1 MPTPEARERR
11 AEAELRR
18 HMAGEYASDA
28 EDKAVASFRTA
39 VRAALVAEMQAEPS
53 VPSGEAVACVKRL
66 AYWANLWAEQGSDET
81 LTRDIVDGDERVAL
95 ASLYAAP
102 PQERVSEARIGIESH
117 LGLHQVVE
125 LRYLVDCF
133 EAVLLTQDGDKLVA
147 RGTGTNVAD
156 AMEQLL
162 AALAPSRRAPS
173 GDGGGRDA

>member
-1 MPTPEARERR
+1 VAWGLADANGYLRGAKLYRGNLPEAKRDLES
-11 AEAELRR
+11 ALNIEL
-18 HMAGEYASDA
+18 HE
-28 EDKAVASFRTA
+28 
-39 VRAALVAEMQAEPS
+39 
-53 VPSGEAVACVKRL
+53 VP
-66 AYWANLWAEQGSDET
+66 
-81 LTRDIVDGDERVAL
+81 
-95 ASLYAAP
+95 LYAAP
-102 PQERVSEARIGIESH
+102 PQDRVSEARIGIESH

-173 GDGGGRDA
+173 GDGEGV

>member
-1 MPTPEARERR
+1 
-11 AEAELRR
+11 
-18 HMAGEYASDA
+18 
-28 EDKAVASFRTA
+28 
-39 VRAALVAEMQAEPS
+39 
-53 VPSGEAVACVKRL
+53 
-66 AYWANLWAEQGSDET
+66 
-81 LTRDIVDGDERVAL
+81 
-95 ASLYAAP
+95 
-102 PQERVSEARIGIESH
+102 VSEARIGIESH

-147 RGTGTNVAD
+147 CGTGTNVAD